1 MAAASIE
8 GPRPP
13 PGGFYA
19 ARTAKSRDGM
29 KVLTGFW
36 PYGKVLLP
44 VAEVSGLAPD
54 GAPSGVVSRERDR

>member
-13 PGGFYA
+13 PGGFTL
-19 ARTAKSRDGM
+19 RVRQRVGDGM

-36 PYGKVLLP
+36 PYRKVLLP
-44 VAEVSGLAPD
+44 VAELSGLAPD